1 MKIYNPLILLS
12 ILSMMSMTTAI
23 KNPYHI
29 LTNRLLSGKS
39 EDPKPFLGESLV
51 KAYEKLVAERR
62 NIFSNLAEENNQTSE
77 IENNLIQLEK
87 VNKKEEQLDRLTF
100 LLNDEKERLWE
111 SNDRSKKRNTLLQ
124 RLKSAFHARG
134 DIPPEILGRVLETS
148 DGLNRI
154 YRSSIQKKNRQ
165 ALDSMKLVRDDL
177 QRVRDPHW
185 FFNSSFEE
193 RRILKNT
200 YVKNVKE
207 RMEILDKLNPSN
219 VETLSQD
226 NIDYNLQELKNLD
239 IEENK
244 IYTSLQKY
252 LFPPLIQ
259 VFFHEKISR
268 IKKFREI
275 LLNTFAEL
283 IKNQTNK
290 EEYIEEYNKYLE
302 ISKSLDK
309 ALENVVEN
317 CIEVRI

>member
-1 MKIYNPLILLS
+1 MKIYNQLVLLS
-12 ILSMMSMTTAI
+12 IFSMMSMTTAI

-207 RMEILDKLNPSN
+207 RMKILDKLNPSN

-290 EEYIEEYNKYLE
+290 EEYIQEYNKYLE
-302 ISKSLDK
+302 ISKSLDE

>member
-1 MKIYNPLILLS
+1 MKIYNQLVLLS
-12 ILSMMSMTTAI
+12 IFSTMSMTTAI